1 MSAYRIKSIGFGLM
15 LLFLGLP
22 EIKAQETISVQ
33 PAAIPVEIL
42 EETARRERAYEVPVR
57 NALSEYFEKGSY
69 IVDAKLELKESLL
82 PKGFRKVENSDLAN
96 YDLESL
102 PGLPMVPQ
110 QMART
115 PRTNEAQRDSL
126 LPTSF
131 DRVYLISNV
140 RVNVIVPDTFTD
152 EEVAFVK
159 ALIQSVAKLN
169 QYRGDVVIVDKRPF
183 PKKKSEQSTQPQP
196 LTAEGQVLAE
206 NQEEAKISEE
216 STEKE
221 NSQEESTAEVLS
233 PNLPQPEEP
242 KTFVEQFTEN
252 PVNMVLGGLLLLVLI
267 LLLLV
272 LSRMNKSNASKGS
285 NGESSKKEISG
296 EKSPSSNEGNSSEAN
311 VAQLKE
317 VIEEFKQQLLAPIVE
332 DNKKI
337 EKLEAPSDELIARY
351 ETDRSYITSQCLSN
365 ADSVASVLVEW
376 METDEEQGPV
386 RAAQAI
392 ASINPKLLA
401 TLKPV
406 LGLEYHNYLESVLDD
421 MEPLDVREKAKV
433 ARAFTH
439 GVKQTKAGKTP
450 NATYSDMF
458 GFMGQLTDEQ
468 VLHLLKEED
477 DDIAAIALAQLGSTR
492 INRLLKMFDIDKR
505 VVLLTKMGKITSLPV
520 SSYKDIATQLARK
533 ALEVSNMKYVVA
545 DGIQSIINVIDDMP
559 IAEQDE
565 YLDKIALTDIELVKK
580 VRSMF
585 VSFADLP
592 NLSED
597 QLMEAVAN
605 LDKQVLVYALYEAPE
620 ETVEKLLSLRGS
632 RERMIIEN
640 DLENLGKVDAAQV
653 EEARRELLLAV
664 RQSMKGQPA

>member
-1 MSAYRIKSIGFGLM
+1 MSAYRRQFIGM
-15 LLFLGLP
+15 VVVLLFLVLP

-42 EETARRERAYEVPVR
+42 EETARRERAYEVPIR

-82 PKGFRKVENSDLAN
+82 PKGYKKAQTSDLDG

-102 PGLPMVPQ
+102 PGLPMIPQ
-110 QMART
+110 QLTRGQRNT
-115 PRTNEAQRDSL
+115 GVKRDSL

-140 RVNVIVPDTFTD
+140 RINVIVPDTFTD
-152 EEVAFVK
+152 EEVAFAK

-183 PKKKSEQSTQPQP
+183 PKRKTDSSSQPGPLTLNEEVIVEKNEDPKITEESSEKEITQADVPQP
-196 LTAEGQVLAE
+196 AQ
-206 NQEEAKISEE
+206 
-216 STEKE
+216 
-221 NSQEESTAEVLS
+221 
-233 PNLPQPEEP
+233 PQPEEP

-252 PVNMVLGGLLLLVLI
+252 PVNLVLSGLLLLVLI
-267 LLLLV
+267 LLLIL
-272 LSRMNKSNASKGS
+272 LSRMNKANEVREAQVGRPKQDNQNDTSS
-285 NGESSKKEISG
+285 SSKE
-296 EKSPSSNEGNSSEAN
+296 NSSDAN

-332 DNKKI
+332 DNKKM
-337 EKLEAPSDELIARY
+337 EKIEAPSDELIARY

-365 ADSVASVLVEW
+365 ADSVAGVLIEW
-376 METDEEQGPV
+376 METDQEQGPV

-401 TLKPV
+401 TLKPI
-406 LGLEYHNYLESVLDD
+406 LGVENHNFLESVLDD
-421 MEPLDVREKAKV
+421 MEPLDIREKVKV

-439 GVKQTKAGKTP
+439 GVKQTKAGKSP
-450 NATYSDMF
+450 SATYSDMF

-468 VLHLLKEED
+468 VIHLLKEED

-492 INRLLKMFDIDKR
+492 INRLLKMFEIDKR

-585 VSFADLP
+585 VSFSDLP

-597 QLMEAVAN
+597 QLVESVAN
-605 LDKQVLVYALYEAPE
+605 LDKQILVYALHDAPE
-620 ETVEKLLSLRGS
+620 QTVEKLLALRGS

-640 DLENLGKVDAAQV
+640 DLENLGKVDAALV
-653 EEARRELLLAV
+653 EDARRQLLLAV